1 MASPP
6 TNQKKKKNHKP
17 CSPHPKCF
25 LLFLGTSDDY
35 PVRSPFWPLSISSLR
50 AANSFKQ
57 NCCYYKGEC
66 WFQEKTPRLRSGRE
80 TSTLLGRPTTMHSRK
95 KLQKKETS
103 AAIPKKY
110 LEYEVSQRE
119 IVRGSTLTETT
130 HPGQAP
136 Q

>member
-1 MASPP
+1 MLLLQGWKLVSDVE
-6 TNQKKKKNHKP
+6 
-17 CSPHPKCF
+17 HPN
-25 LLFLGTSDDY
+25 LDH
-35 PVRSPFWPLSISSLR
+35 V
-50 AANSFKQ
+50 
-57 NCCYYKGEC
+57 E
-66 WFQEKTPRLRSGRE
+66 RE
-80 TSTLLGRPTTMHSRK
+80 TSALLGRPTSMHSRK